1 VVDDPQR
8 ILIIRPS
15 ALGDVCR
22 TVPVAVS
29 LRRRW
34 PRATIDWVVQAEFA
48 DAVRAHPAVDGVV
61 EFDRRGMTRG
71 AFFGRAGWQRL
82 NAFRR
87 RLRDANY
94 DLVIDCQGL
103 ARSGIFAVMTGSPM
117 RVGYANAEELAS
129 WAYTQR
135 VDAPRDWHTVDRMV
149 ALVGALGVEPVRD
162 MRLHT
167 SEADRASVPEGLRG
181 KRYAVVAPSSR
192 WAAKRWPGD
201 RFARVAEALLGRGAV
216 DAVAVVASGSERE
229 QCREVLALADAR
241 IVDLVGATTVGGLMA
256 VIEGSAIVIANDSA
270 ALHMAVGFDRPMVG
284 LFGPTR
290 IDLVGPYGRSRD
302 VIQARVP
309 EAGMTHKDARHAVV
323 MEEIGV
329 DAVIRAALD
338 RLGGEG
344 GGRRGG

>member
-1 VVDDPQR
+1 
-8 ILIIRPS
+8 
-15 ALGDVCR
+15 
-22 TVPVAVS
+22 
-29 LRRRW
+29 
-34 PRATIDWVVQAEFA
+34 
-48 DAVRAHPAVDGVV
+48 
-61 EFDRRGMTRG
+61 
-71 AFFGRAGWQRL
+71 
-82 NAFRR
+82 
-87 RLRDANY
+87 
-94 DLVIDCQGL
+94 
-103 ARSGIFAVMTGSPM
+103 
-117 RVGYANAEELAS
+117 
-129 WAYTQR
+129 
-135 VDAPRDWHTVDRMV
+135 
-149 ALVGALGVEPVRD
+149 
-162 MRLHT
+162 
-167 SEADRASVPEGLRG
+167 
-181 KRYAVVAPSSR
+181 
-192 WAAKRWPGD
+192 
-201 RFARVAEALLGRGAV
+201 
-216 DAVAVVASGSERE
+216 
-229 QCREVLALADAR
+229 VLALADAR